1 MSEPRSARE
10 WQTLY
15 AAAMLES
22 NSTRVRLRV
31 ERAVEA
37 IHARLTQL
45 PETSSS
51 HSEQAELH
59 SALNYLSRL
68 RTQRNLQ

>member
-22 NSTRVRLRV
+22 NSTRGRLRV

-45 PETSSS
+45 P
-51 HSEQAELH
+51 
-59 SALNYLSRL
+59 
-68 RTQRNLQ
+68 